1 MSTLPAIR
9 HRSDRHSDSSLA
21 SHPLIG
27 DAFVRRFENG
37 DSKCHSWSRDPKQ
50 EDAAQRARDG
60 APLEFAAAPP
70 KTPLKP
76 RAPLSRSRYCS
87 LHALPESVSRAV
99 RAQATGLAPITSL
112 HHEKKNFS
120 SFTHCCIWV
129 LKENN
134 RGCVSVKS
142 GQRMI
147 SISWIAVPS
156 VSPSFIIDTA
166 NLVGSCKNPKKVEAS
181 NHLVPLW
188 GFFFWFA
195 SGPPRKSPHAAATQ
209 PVSLLQLARGK

>member
-27 DAFVRRFENG
+27 DAFVRQFENG

-112 HHEKKNFS
+112 HHEKKKTFLHLHTAAFGFS
-120 SFTHCCIWV
+120 KKII
-129 LKENN
+129 
-134 RGCVSVKS
+134 G
-142 GQRMI
+142 
-147 SISWIAVPS
+147 VPS